1 MIDRLFSAVLTFC
14 ILAGGTVAI
23 GSAMLDYDAQA
34 ARQAARQAAAQHD
47 VVQLPAVEI
56 TVKRSVLA
64 ESERNAP
71 RVNAVQ

>member
-1 MIDRLFSAVLTFC
+1 MIDRLFSALLTFC

-23 GSAMLDYDAQA
+23 GSAMLEHDAQA
-34 ARQAARQAAAQHD
+34 ARITARQASTERN

-64 ESERNAP
+64 QTDPAAP
-71 RVNAVQ
+71 RVRTVQ